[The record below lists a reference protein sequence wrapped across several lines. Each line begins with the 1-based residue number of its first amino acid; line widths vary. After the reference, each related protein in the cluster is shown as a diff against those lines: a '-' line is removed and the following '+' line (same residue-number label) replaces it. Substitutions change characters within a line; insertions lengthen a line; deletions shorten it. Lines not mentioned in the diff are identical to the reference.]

1 MGLFLLRPYR
11 GHPQRRHYELLQ
23 PAGSFALQC
32 SAYYLLTSL
41 QITSFGYTEEQSLI
55 YGVPAGAIEVISLLG
70 SGFLGQYTNQ
80 QLLCS
85 TGGLI
90 ASIIGMVLVVA
101 LPLSNNVGRLIG
113 YYMTLASATPFVAL
127 LAMIS
132 SNVAGYTK
140 KTTVA
145 AIYLIGYCAG
155 NIIGMISSYF
165 ASLKLHY

>member
-1 MGLFLLRPYR
+1 
-11 GHPQRRHYELLQ
+11 
-23 PAGSFALQC
+23 
-32 SAYYLLTSL
+32 
-41 QITSFGYTEEQSLI
+41 
-55 YGVPAGAIEVISLLG
+55 
-70 SGFLGQYTNQ
+70 
-80 QLLCS
+80 
-85 TGGLI
+85 
-90 ASIIGMVLVVA
+90 MVLVVA

-155 NIIGMISSYF
+155 NIIGMISSRSAF
-165 ASLKLHY
+165 LKLQQLTNIKFRPPSLPSQGRTTLCSCRDHHHCLLGRLPVHSRVYLVVVPYTEREEGPYPCKPRIRTNGEPRVSQ